1 MTSRVTRLILV
12 AAVTAPVLAG
22 CGGVGA
28 RLTFNDT
35 EAVKVTEIVLTGG
48 SGDVM
53 VRTSAI
59 KETRITRVIHRN
71 SDPGRTYEIKGTV
84 LTIDTDCGDNCSVTY
99 DIEAP
104 AGVAVSGELRS
115 GDIGLSGVGKTD
127 VTVTSGDIMVSKAK
141 GDVRAKATSGD
152 INVADSTGKVTVLS
166 TSGDVRAL
174 NIDGAVEARATSG
187 DVDVQLTTANSVTAQ
202 ATSGDVN
209 VIVPA
214 GSYQIRTDDRLRR
227 RADRRRDQGP
237 GRQERDRHERRQRGC
252 HAFGRARCMI
262 GA

>member
-35 EAVKVTEIVLTGG
+35 EKVKVTEIVLTGG

-53 VRTSAI
+53 IRTAAI
-59 KETRITRVIHRN
+59 NEVKITRVIHRN

-104 AGVAVSGELRS
+104 QNVMVNGELRS
-115 GDIGLSGVGKTD
+115 GDIGLTGVGKTD

-141 GDVRAKATSGD
+141 GDVRVKATSGD
-152 INVADSTGKVTVLS
+152 VNVVDSTGKTTVAS
-166 TSGDVRAL
+166 TSGDVQAL
-174 NIDGAVEARATSG
+174 NIDGVVDARTTSG
-187 DVDVQLTTANSVTAQ
+187 DVDVRLIKANSVTAH

-214 GSYQIRTDDRLRR
+214 GSYRINTDMAGSGD
-227 RADRRRDQGP
+227 
-237 GRQERDRHERRQRGC
+237 
-252 HAFGRARCMI
+252 ARIVGVVNDPAATSVIDMSAAS
-262 GA
+262 GDATLSAAPAA